1 MRSRGLRLTIRG
13 SMVVVALLAVVLAFG
28 IIPLSREI
36 ERQNTAREYRQVAD
50 GITSAILALEKR
62 VPNGVTRSEW
72 LSAVELTALA
82 HFNTCHRWHPPP
94 LGELYSLRGGPPAEA
109 GRSGGYPDGRVDLGP
124 ARVDLCGRQRLHGQE
139 QAIAREML
147 PIGDDSRFELTA
159 IVVLLSP
166 GLALV

>member
-1 MRSRGLRLTIRG
+1 VRSRGLRLTIRG

-94 LGELYSLRGGPPAEA
+94 LGELYSLREDLLLKLGGPVDIRTVAWIWDRLA
-109 GRSGGYPDGRVDLGP
+109 STCADGKDYTDRNRRSLEKCFPSGT
-124 ARVDLCGRQRLHGQE
+124 
-139 QAIAREML
+139 I
-147 PIGDDSRFELTA
+147 
-159 IVVLLSP
+159 P
-166 GLALV
+166 GSS